1 MTVVGFDFGTTNSL
15 VSVVVGD
22 RVIRFE
28 DEGQPIPSVVSYEG
42 GQTIVGREARKR
54 LGVAGLGVHG
64 SVVRSPK
71 TMLGRE
77 SVDVEGVAR
86 SPVDIVRDV
95 VAYLRN
101 EAIESDIVR
110 NLNFDRAV
118 VTIPVNMEGR
128 RRALLRDAF
137 RMAGISI
144 VQFVHEPLAAL
155 YGHFRALDTLENEL
169 RRYDRQLMLVFDWG
183 GGTLDL
189 TLCRLV
195 DGVFVQLENYGTDDV
210 GGDHFDQSVR
220 HEVERRVRDSRGLG
234 SEVERLPG
242 ADVRLLHECEE
253 AKIALSDPAVSSW
266 TIYVEHF
273 FSGVNDAAL
282 DLRLTRDDL
291 EAIVGSLV
299 KKGVARI
306 TELLEKYEVSPAAIS
321 LCLATG
327 GMANMPLI
335 KSRLHEIFGPARVFL
350 SERSASLISEG
361 AAWVAHDQARL
372 RLSKNVEL
380 SLARNSYMGLL
391 DAGVEM
397 PVEGE
402 RRTDEFSLY
411 CVDPSDGHARF
422 QIVTPLRVGRDVHR
436 DDPRTVLSTMQVKV
450 NSKAQPFMERLSL
463 KVEVDENLILTGVV
477 QSLNQRDAARC
488 EVHHLEFALEVPKKK
503 DSARR
508 VSPERG
514 VEGAERD
521 VAENIRV
528 ASLRGPGDIVLR
540 SNVSSRKDEKL
551 VPGEVMAKLNPY
563 YFDVRHNP
571 PPVQVAE
578 KLYYQPCALCGRRS
592 NDPLCRCASGG
603 YARHGAER

>member
-1 MTVVGFDFGTTNSL
+1 MAVIGFDFGTTNSL
-15 VSVVVGD
+15 ISMVVGD

-28 DEGQPIPSVVSYEG
+28 EEGRPIPSVVSYEG
-42 GQTIVGREARKR
+42 GRTIVGREARRR

-71 TMLGRE
+71 SMLGRE

-95 VAYLRN
+95 VAYLRD
-101 EAIESDIVR
+101 EAIGSDIVK
-110 NLNFDRAV
+110 NVNFDRAV
-118 VTIPVNMEGR
+118 VTIPVNMVGR

-137 RMAGISI
+137 RMAGISV

-155 YGHFRALDTLENEL
+155 YGHFRALDSLENEL

-210 GGDHFDQSVR
+210 GGDHFDQSIR
-220 HEVERRVRDSRGLG
+220 HEVERRVREIRGLG
-234 SEVERLPG
+234 IEVERLPG
-242 ADVRLLHECEE
+242 ADVRLLHECET
-253 AKIALSDPAVSSW
+253 AKIELSNPAVTSW

-273 FSGVNDAAL
+273 FSGVEDAAL

-306 TELLEKYEVSPAAIS
+306 TELLDKYEVSPAALS

-335 KSRLHEIFGPARVFL
+335 KSRLHEIFGPARVFI
-350 SERSASLISEG
+350 SDRSASLISEG

-372 RLSKNVEL
+372 RLAKNVEL

-402 RRTDEFSLY
+402 RRRDEFSLY

-422 QIVTPLRVGRDVHR
+422 QIVTPMRVGRDVHR
-436 DDPRTVLSTMQVKV
+436 DDPRSVLSTMQVKV
-450 NSKAQPFMERLSL
+450 DAKARPFLERLNL
-463 KVEVDENLILTGVV
+463 KVEVDENLILTGEV
-477 QSLNQRDAARC
+477 QSLNERDAARC

-503 DSARR
+503 T
-508 VSPERG
+508 PG
-514 VEGAERD
+514 GA
-521 VAENIRV
+521 
-528 ASLRGPGDIVLR
+528 
-540 SNVSSRKDEKL
+540 
-551 VPGEVMAKLNPY
+551 
-563 YFDVRHNP
+563 
-571 PPVQVAE
+571 
-578 KLYYQPCALCGRRS
+578 
-592 NDPLCRCASGG
+592 
-603 YARHGAER
+603 

>member
-234 SEVERLPG
+234 VRSSAFQGRTYVCFMNVRKPKLP
-242 ADVRLLHECEE
+242 
-253 AKIALSDPAVSSW
+253 
-266 TIYVEHF
+266 
-273 FSGVNDAAL
+273 
-282 DLRLTRDDL
+282 
-291 EAIVGSLV
+291 
-299 KKGVARI
+299 
-306 TELLEKYEVSPAAIS
+306 
-321 LCLATG
+321 
-327 GMANMPLI
+327 
-335 KSRLHEIFGPARVFL
+335 
-350 SERSASLISEG
+350 
-361 AAWVAHDQARL
+361 
-372 RLSKNVEL
+372 
-380 SLARNSYMGLL
+380 
-391 DAGVEM
+391 
-397 PVEGE
+397 
-402 RRTDEFSLY
+402 
-411 CVDPSDGHARF
+411 
-422 QIVTPLRVGRDVHR
+422 
-436 DDPRTVLSTMQVKV
+436 
-450 NSKAQPFMERLSL
+450 
-463 KVEVDENLILTGVV
+463 
-477 QSLNQRDAARC
+477 
-488 EVHHLEFALEVPKKK
+488 
-503 DSARR
+503 
-508 VSPERG
+508 
-514 VEGAERD
+514 
-521 VAENIRV
+521 
-528 ASLRGPGDIVLR
+528 
-540 SNVSSRKDEKL
+540 
-551 VPGEVMAKLNPY
+551 
-563 YFDVRHNP
+563 
-571 PPVQVAE
+571 
-578 KLYYQPCALCGRRS
+578 
-592 NDPLCRCASGG
+592 
-603 YARHGAER
+603 